1 MVREITQSDG
11 VGNWKLRNIFTY
23 QSEKA
28 GGWTKLLIEEFAQLS
43 KIFMVKKSKIT
54 RLVLCVAHV

>member
-1 MVREITQSDG
+1 MVRGITKSDG

-28 GGWTKLLIEEFAQLS
+28 GGWTKLLIEEFTHFS
-43 KIFMVKKSKIT
+43 KIFVVKKSEIT
-54 RLVLCVAHV
+54 RLFLCVAHV